1 MSNFKLVKAETAK
14 LRNQIK
20 NPSLEA
26 SVNNWTASGGT
37 FTRSTDWSYE
47 GAYSGK
53 FVAGATTQNVKS
65 NGVNVSNGQSIALS
79 LVTYRASS
87 TPTGTVT
94 IYDATNGAVR
104 ATSSIAATADPE
116 LHELLWTNSTGGTV
130 SVELRINNTTADSA
144 SVLYFDAGM
153 LTYTTYNVLWF
164 DGDRPGC
171 KWAGSRH
178 ESVSDMLPFSVSGGR
193 VRDFETDYSFKV
205 TGAPGAGNAPII
217 TNYLPYA
224 IVPGGSYQNSG
235 IGVRDWSLTGWI
247 QEGTHEEWQ
256 TARKTLLQEL
266 NPNRFGDGQPVLIR
280 YTGTSTR
287 QIEAY
292 FNGGLETP
300 QPQYRAENIAP
311 RFVSTDPY
319 WRSPNRRATVVNTE
333 TSATMELVIAKID
346 GLWTV
351 LGPPNAAGTY
361 TNITAIAVSPDGKVY
376 VGGDFLNFDNQ
387 ATADYLT
394 YYDKITQTWGT
405 VAALNG
411 SVLSMAFDAA
421 GVLYFGGT
429 FTNAG
434 GVAAADYLAQW
445 DGSSVTAVGTPNT
458 GTASIGSIDA
468 LAFDGQGRLWIG
480 GNFLNI
486 GDVGAADRLAYWDGT
501 SYYALSTGANAIVR
515 ALAYDATGDRMYIGG
530 EFTTL
535 GGTSI
540 VKVGY
545 WDWTSPNFYAMG
557 SGTTGGSNVVYAL
570 AVDAVGGVYVGGT
583 FTTFNGVDCLSVGY
597 WNGTTAQALAG
608 GIDGTG
614 VTPVVLTIAIAPTG
628 EVWIGGQFDL
638 VNGIVPVDMLTVWN
652 GSTFYSPP
660 VDMPGTAFVNA
671 LTFDPSTGDD
681 ADVYIGTTAT
691 GAVKY
696 SNTTTVI
703 NSGTEK
709 ANPVFYIKR
718 TGGTQAKLISI
729 ENTTTRKKVIFN
741 YALRNG
747 EELKIDLRPG
757 KKRIT
762 SSIKTLSGQGSNTL
776 NVGSD
781 LSDFYMIPGTNVLA
795 VYMSTAGSPT
805 VPATV
810 ELDELFVSFD

>member
-1 MSNFKLVKAETAK
+1 MSTGWEFVKQEATK

-37 FTRSTDWSYE
+37 LTRSVEQSYE

-53 FVAGATTQNVKS
+53 FVAGAVTQNVKS
-65 NGVNVSNGQSIALS
+65 NGVNVSNGQSIAATLY
-79 LVTYRASS
+79 TYRATS

-94 IYDATNGAVR
+94 IYDATNAAAR
-104 ATSSIAATADPE
+104 ATSTIAASAE
-116 LHELLWTNSTGGTV
+116 WEIHNLLWTNTTGGLV
-130 SVELRINNTTADSA
+130 SVELRLNNSTADSA
-144 SVLYFDAGM
+144 SVIYFDAGM
-153 LTYTTYNVLWF
+153 LTYTAYNVLWF

-171 KWAGSRH
+171 KWVGSRH
-178 ESVSDMLPFSVSGGR
+178 ESVSDLLPFSVSSGR
-193 VRDFETDYSFKV
+193 VYDLEDDYSFRV
-205 TGAPGAGNAPII
+205 TRSPGAGNAPLI

-235 IGVRDWSLTGWI
+235 VGVRDWALTGWI
-247 QEGTHEEWQ
+247 KGASTHEHWH
-256 TARKTLLQEL
+256 TARKNLLQEF
-266 NPNRFGDGQPVLIR
+266 NPNRYGDGDPVLIR
-280 YTGTSTR
+280 YTGTNTR

-292 FNGGLETP
+292 FNGGLENP
-300 QPQYRAENIAP
+300 EEQLNVENTGV
-311 RFVSTDPY
+311 RWVSTDPY

-333 TSATMELVIAKID
+333 TSATMQLIMANID
-346 GLWTV
+346 GLWSV

-361 TNITAIAVSPDGKVY
+361 TNITAIAVAPDGKVY
-376 VGGDFLNFDNQ
+376 VGGDFLNLDNQ
-387 ATADYLT
+387 ANADYLA
-394 YYDKITQTWGT
+394 YYDKITQTWG
-405 VAALNG
+405 VVSALNG
-411 SVLSMAFDAA
+411 SVLAIVIDAA
-421 GVLYFGGT
+421 GVVFFSGT

-434 GVAAADYLAQW
+434 GVAAADYVAQW
-445 DGSSVTAVGTPNT
+445 DGASVTAVGTPNT

-468 LAFDGQGRLWIG
+468 MAFDGQGRLWMG
-480 GNFLNI
+480 GNFLNL
-486 GDVGAADRLAYWDGT
+486 GGVTAADRLGYWDGT
-501 SYYALSTGANAIVR
+501 SYYALSTGADAIVR

-557 SGTTGGSNVVYAL
+557 TGTTGGSNVVYAL
-570 AVDAVGGVYVGGT
+570 AVDAVGGVYIGGT
-583 FTTFNGVDCLSVGY
+583 FATFNGVDCLSVGY
-597 WNGTTAQALAG
+597 WNGVTAQALAG

-614 VTPVVLTIAIAPTG
+614 ATPVVLTIAINPQG
-628 EVWIGGQFDL
+628 EVYIGGQFDL

-652 GSTFYSPP
+652 GTTFYSPP

-671 LTFDPSTGDD
+671 MIFDGNDL
-681 ADVYIGTTAT
+681 YIGTTAT
-691 GAVKY
+691 GTVKY
-696 SNTTTVI
+696 SNTTTVT

-709 ANPVFYIKR
+709 ASPVFRFKR
-718 TGGTQAKLISI
+718 TGGTQAKLIHI
-729 ENTTTRKKVIFN
+729 ENTTTRKKIVLN

-747 EELKIDLRPG
+747 EELTIDLRPG

-762 SSIKTLSGQGSNTL
+762 TSIKTLSGQGSNVL

-781 LSDFYMIPGTNVLA
+781 LSDFYMIPGTNVMA

-805 VPATV
+805 VAATV
-810 ELDELFVSFD
+810 EFDELFLSFD